1 MTTRISIELVPR
13 TLEAVTQDLKC
24 LQSRFSSIDT
34 VNIPDLL
41 RFDTRSWEA
50 CIQAKQTHAHAIPH
64 LRAMDFDLSKGFP
77 LAQTL
82 IEHGID
88 ELLLVTGDMPQDMGK
103 RVYDTNVLKFIHKIK
118 SDYPQFK
125 VYAAIDSY
133 RSGIRQELQ
142 YIQQKR
148 EAGADGFFTQPFFDL
163 RLLQIYAEQL
173 PDDEIF
179 WGISPVVS
187 EGSKN
192 YWESKNHVVFP
203 RDFDPSLAWNTAF
216 ANQVLQLVRQRKN
229 NHAYFMPIRLDLEQ
243 YLSNIEL

>member
-1 MTTRISIELVPR
+1 MSTRISIELVPR
-13 TLEAVTQDLKC
+13 TLDAISQDLDC
-24 LQSRFSSIDT
+24 LRSRFPAIDT

-41 RFDTRSWEA
+41 RFDTRSWDA
-50 CIQAKQTHAHAIPH
+50 CIQAKSSHAHAIPH

-88 ELLLVTGDMPQDMGK
+88 ELLFVTGDMPQDMGK
-103 RVYDTNVLKFIHKIK
+103 RVYDTSVLRFIHKIK

-125 VYAAIDSY
+125 IYAAIDSY

-148 EAGADGFFTQPFFDL
+148 DAGADGFFTQPFFDL
-163 RLLQIYAEQL
+163 RLFQIYADQL
-173 PDDEIF
+173 QDDEIF

-187 EGSKN
+187 AGSKN

-203 RDFDPSLAWNTAF
+203 KDYEASLEWNSNF
-216 ANQVLQLVRQRKN
+216 ANQMLRLIRQRKN
-229 NHAYFMPIRLDLEQ
+229 SHVYFMPIRLDLET
-243 YLSNIEL
+243 YLSGIDL